1 MQRLIRYLRLESAKK
16 GAENLVKKVKSSGGW
31 RDVLIDGANS
41 VTGIPDKFLRKIT
54 AAAPAPAPASADM
67 VL

>member
-1 MQRLIRYLRLESAKK
+1 M
-16 GAENLVKKVKSSGGW
+16 KKVKSSGGW
-31 RDVLIDGANS
+31 RDVLLDGANS

-67 VL
+67 EL

>member
-1 MQRLIRYLRLESAKK
+1 MYWACEEGKLRIMR
-16 GAENLVKKVKSSGGW
+16 VKDRITKHAFGW

-54 AAAPAPAPASADM
+54 AAAPAPAPAPASADM